1 MSILQGSLSYSIQ
14 EGEMIRKSKTS
25 LGVLL
30 LLSIFL
36 MFGTGVS
43 SAEVARYDVDLDHS
57 SIEFSVAHMVV
68 SKTKGRFT
76 DYKGFV
82 EMDPDGA
89 KIKTIEAVINTASI
103 NTMHEKRDGHLKDE
117 DFFNVA
123 KYPTITYKMKYSR
136 KDGDN
141 IIAIGDLTMLGVTRE
156 VTLTGKFNGLVKDP
170 GGNTRAGFTAEGK
183 LNRKDFGMNWSKL
196 LDSGGMVVGDDIT
209 LKLEIECIKA
219 KPAG

>member
-1 MSILQGSLSYSIQ
+1 
-14 EGEMIRKSKTS
+14 MIKKSKTI

-30 LLSIFL
+30 LLCISL
-36 MFGTGVS
+36 MAGAGIS
-43 SAEVARYDVDLDHS
+43 GAEMARYDVDPDHS

-82 EMDPDGA
+82 EMDPEGL
-89 KIKTIEAVINTASI
+89 KIKAIEAMINTASV
-103 NTMHEKRDGHLKDE
+103 NTMHEKRDGHLKNE
-117 DFFNVA
+117 DFFNVE
-123 KYPTITYKMKYSR
+123 KYPTMTYKMKYSR
-136 KDGDN
+136 KEGDN

-209 LKLEIECIKA
+209 LKLEIECIKVNPA
-219 KPAG
+219 K

>member
-1 MSILQGSLSYSIQ
+1 
-14 EGEMIRKSKTS
+14 MIKKSKTI

-30 LLSIFL
+30 LLCISMMAGAGIS
-36 MFGTGVS
+36 G
-43 SAEVARYDVDLDHS
+43 AEMARYDVDPDHS

-82 EMDPDGA
+82 EMDPEGL
-89 KIKTIEAVINTASI
+89 KIKEIEAVINTASVT
-103 NTMHEKRDGHLKDE
+103 TMHEKRDGHIKNE
-117 DFFNVA
+117 DFFNVE
-123 KYPTITYKMKYSR
+123 KYPTMTYKMKYSR
-136 KDGDN
+136 KEGDN

-196 LDSGGMVVGDDIT
+196 LDSGGMVVGDHIT
-209 LKLEIECIKA
+209 LKLEIECIKVNPA
-219 KPAG
+219 K

>member
-1 MSILQGSLSYSIQ
+1 
-14 EGEMIRKSKTS
+14 MIKKSKII

-30 LLSIFL
+30 LLCISL
-36 MFGTGVS
+36 MAGAGIS
-43 SAEVARYDVDLDHS
+43 GAEMARYDVDPDHS

-82 EMDPDGA
+82 EMDPEGL
-89 KIKTIEAVINTASI
+89 KIKAIEAVINTASVT
-103 NTMHEKRDGHLKDE
+103 TMHEKRDGHIKNE
-117 DFFNVA
+117 DFFNVE
-123 KYPTITYKMKYSR
+123 KYPTMTYKMKYSR
-136 KDGDN
+136 KEGDN

-209 LKLEIECIKA
+209 LKLEIECIKVNPA
-219 KPAG
+219 K